1 MLASH
6 LQGSG
11 FQGVI
16 KKVLDKE
23 ALGSMAKISDPLP
36 EEVSTGLLQLR
47 SALDEGIPA
56 KALDR
61 NLLIATW
68 NIRAFGGLTEK
79 WASSEEDTPKRD
91 LHALLC
97 ITEIVSRFDVI
108 AVQEVKDDLKAL
120 RHMLHALGP
129 YWGLTLTDVT
139 KGSPGNSER
148 MAFLFDARRVQLSG
162 LACELVV
169 PQEQLDRIEPDA
181 LDRQFAR
188 TPYAVSYRSG
198 AKTFILVTL
207 HVLYGTR
214 AEERVPELKAIA
226 QWLAEWAR
234 DINSWDHNLIA
245 LGDFNIDR
253 RGDALHDAFIS
264 TGLDIP
270 ADLQEVPRTIFSDP
284 EKPHLDKFYDQIAWF
299 TGRNDLPALSLRYS
313 RGGFF
318 DFTKVALASRE
329 LTRAQLSWRI
339 SDHYPLWVEFS
350 VRD

>member
-1 MLASH
+1 MEGLGAGLKVTDPPPEGVLAD
-6 LQGSG
+6 
-11 FQGVI
+11 
-16 KKVLDKE
+16 LDR
-23 ALGSMAKISDPLP
+23 
-36 EEVSTGLLQLR
+36 LR
-47 SALDEGIPA
+47 SALDEGIPT

-61 NLLIATW
+61 NLLVATW

-79 WASSEEDTPKRD
+79 WESTEEDTPRRD
-91 LHALLC
+91 LHSLLC
-97 ITEIVSRFDVI
+97 ISEIVSRFDVI
-108 AVQEVKDDLKAL
+108 ALQEVKDDLKAL

-129 YWGLTLTDVT
+129 HWGLSLTDVT
-139 KGSPGNSER
+139 KGSSGNSER
-148 MAFLFDARRVQLSG
+148 MAFLFDTRRVQLSG

-169 PQEQLDRIEPDA
+169 PQELLERIEPDA

-188 TPYAVSYRSG
+188 TPYAVSFRAG
-198 AKTFILVTL
+198 TKTFILVTL
-207 HVLYGTR
+207 HILYGNR

-226 QWLAEWAR
+226 EWLAEWAR
-234 DINSWDHNLIA
+234 NINGWDHNLIA

-299 TGRNDLPALSLRYS
+299 TGRNDLPALSLQYS

-339 SDHYPLWVEFS
+339 SDHYPLWAEFS